1 MTDLQILISYSNLK
15 TLYNQ
20 LEIWNDKKPTK
31 EVETLLKYITE
42 IDTTFRQ
49 LEKELITSLQRSRA
63 LEIEV
68 LKLTQENKELTEIN
82 DKLKSG
88 L

>member
-31 EVETLLKYITE
+31 EVEALLKYITE
-42 IDTTFRQ
+42 IDTNFRQ
-49 LEKELITSLQRSRA
+49 MEKELIASLQRSRA

-82 DKLKSG
+82 DKLKRG